1 MPDFQDLCQFREKLK
16 AAILKTD
23 HDFRYG
29 PSATTTQGMYLL
41 GLANGLRRALA
52 LLDEKE

>member
-16 AAILKTD
+16 AAILKAD

-29 PSATTTQGMYLL
+29 PSATTQGMYLL